1 MIANCEQPE
10 NQTGCRGIVCPLA
23 LELKMSEQ
31 HVRQMEERVKEHY
44 CQMSRM
50 GMLFRLMADSL
61 EGLADVHAFND
72 LATGTEPILR
82 KCIALLMEAKDKK
95 GCYLFRSKNHWQAI
109 YRIIVDRQLG
119 VSDGDYAG
127 FESLVWKIEPHG
139 CRIPFSPSALKQIS
153 KTNFTKPFNRWCYDP
168 VYFKT
173 RKPYDQMVAVA
184 SKFNELLEENGLLTL
199 SCH

>member
-1 MIANCEQPE
+1 MVRICDQPE
-10 NQTGCRGIVCPLA
+10 DRAGCQGVICPLA
-23 LELKMSEQ
+23 SELRVYEQ
-31 HVRQMEERVKEHY
+31 HVRQMENRIKEHFS
-44 CQMSRM
+44 QMSRM

-61 EGLADVHAFND
+61 EGIADVHAVTNFVTD
-72 LATGTEPILR
+72 TEAILR
-82 KCIALLMEAKDKK
+82 KCIALLMESRDDK
-95 GCYLFRSKNHWQAI
+95 GRYIFRSKNHWQAI
-109 YRIIVDRQLG
+109 YRIVVDRQLG

-173 RKPYDQMVAVA
+173 RKPYDQMVAVV
-184 SKFNELLEENGLLTL
+184 SKFIELLEENGL
-199 SCH
+199 